1 MPPTVQPLNTDFIVV
16 GSGLAGL
23 RAATEIAQ
31 AQREVWLLT
40 KDMAEDSST
49 RWAQGGIAAA
59 LSDEDRVGFHERDT
73 LEAGDGLSEPAAVRI
88 LVEEGPRYVMELIDW
103 GTEFDREGFRL
114 HFTQEGAHSARR
126 VLHAEGDSTGRE
138 IVRALLMKT
147 ATFPNIRF
155 VPHAFTATI
164 NNPQA
169 ASIKLTA
176 TPCPVS
182 ESSKVVKLALS
193 AGPQCCWRKSL
204 TMCKTRW
211 SWAFLLKTS

>member
-1 MPPTVQPLNTDFIVV
+1 MPLTVQPLNTDFIVV

-114 HFTQEGAHSARR
+114 HLTQEGAHSARR
-126 VLHAEGDSTGRE
+126 VLHAEGAPTGRE

-147 ATFPNIRF
+147 ATFPNILF
-155 VPHAFTATI
+155 VPHAFTAELIVVDGECIGVRFIDEAGGRAHLLVVGAVRLATGWLGRGVGPRTI
-164 NNPQA
+164 H
-169 ASIKLTA
+169 
-176 TPCPVS
+176 PVS
-182 ESSKVVKLALS
+182 TVDGFAL
-193 AGPQCCWRKSL
+193 
-204 TMCKTRW
+204 
-211 SWAFLLKTS
+211 

>member
-73 LEAGDGLSEPAAVRI
+73 LEAGDGLSEPAAVSYARAFSGACI
-88 LVEEGPRYVMELIDW
+88 MEV
-103 GTEFDREGFRL
+103 TDR
-114 HFTQEGAHSARR
+114 
-126 VLHAEGDSTGRE
+126 
-138 IVRALLMKT
+138 
-147 ATFPNIRF
+147 
-155 VPHAFTATI
+155 
-164 NNPQA
+164 
-169 ASIKLTA
+169 
-176 TPCPVS
+176 
-182 ESSKVVKLALS
+182 
-193 AGPQCCWRKSL
+193 
-204 TMCKTRW
+204 
-211 SWAFLLKTS
+211 